1 MVWGTSVKFS
11 PQRVGLQHILEDEDV
26 VQIVGKT
33 NNQQKLDKDY
43 SQRVQAYNKNVAEKR
58 KTRCGVSRV
67 MQPISRHHRTK
78 EGKKKRST
86 G

>member
-11 PQRVGLQHILEDEDV
+11 PQRVGLQHGLHDEDV
-26 VQIVGKT
+26 IQIVGKT
-33 NNQQKLDKDY
+33 NHQQKLDKDY

-58 KTRCGVSRV
+58 KARCGPSMR
-67 MQPISRHHRTK
+67 PRHNPPQDK
-78 EGKKKRST
+78 G

>member
-11 PQRVGLQHILEDEDV
+11 PQRVGLQHVLEDEDV

-58 KTRCGVSRV
+58 KTRCLCLALG
-67 MQPISRHHRTK
+67 IA
-78 EGKKKRST
+78 
-86 G
+86 